1 MVSEQFF
8 WAEFAD
14 EGKGVPIILLKVKKN
29 IIHFNVEERGYPISR

>member
-14 EGKGVPIILLKVKKN
+14 EGKGVPIILLKVKKYN
-29 IIHFNVEERGYPISR
+29 SL